1 MGYEFI
7 EESRVGIVAYDVSI
21 KNIEERKKKAIKYK
35 TMKMAQQRLGVGG
48 NVIKN
53 AADKRLRIYSPNL
66 DKELAIRYLKNE
78 ERRNVSKKL

>member
-7 EESRVGIVAYDVSI
+7 EESRVGIVAYDISI
-21 KNIEERKKKAIKYK
+21 KNIDERKKKAIKYK

-53 AADKRLRIYSPNL
+53 AADKKLRIYSPNL
-66 DKELAIRYLKNE
+66 DKELAIRYLKDE
-78 ERRNVSKKL
+78 ERRTLSKKL

>member
-7 EESRVGIVAYDVSI
+7 EEQRVGIIAYDVSI
-21 KNIEERKKKAIKYK
+21 KDIEERKKKAIKYK

-66 DKELAIRYLKNE
+66 DKELAIRYMKDE
-78 ERRNVSKKL
+78 ERRTLSKKL

>member
-7 EESRVGIVAYDVSI
+7 EEQRVGIIAFDVSI
-21 KNIEERKKKAIKYK
+21 KDIEERKKKAIKYK

-66 DKELAIRYLKNE
+66 DKELAIRYMKDE
-78 ERRNVSKKL
+78 ERRTLSKKL